1 MTQIR
6 AEKLY
11 QDATSYVTCNLY
23 EMCHV
28 ILNTLRII
36 HDNGLLLST
45 DFQIFTHEYT
55 QFYRMRDQDN
65 EFPPPPSPNV

>member
-28 ILNTLRII
+28 ILNTLKII

-45 DFQIFTHEYT
+45 DFQNLHARIYT
-55 QFYRMRDQDN
+55 ILQN
-65 EFPPPPSPNV
+65 ERPR